1 MNNFDEFIYDMFQG
15 SLHLAV
21 TSIVY
26 ISNTVG
32 GGYYG
37 TEDYGTARALFAQ
50 TLDLFIFRALRDRGL
65 RDTSKATK

>member
-1 MNNFDEFIYDMFQG
+1 MVKPHKYGFKFC
-15 SLHLAV
+15 S
-21 TSIVY
+21 
-26 ISNTVG
+26 TVG

-65 RDTSKATK
+65 RDTSKAVKYSENQNFLLFLIKS

>member
-1 MNNFDEFIYDMFQG
+1 MKI
-15 SLHLAV
+15 
-21 TSIVY
+21 IC
-26 ISNTVG
+26 TVCSYKINVVQW

-65 RDTSKATK
+65 RDTPKAAN

>member
-1 MNNFDEFIYDMFQG
+1 MISTEVFIANFRLKDKIQW
-15 SLHLAV
+15 
-21 TSIVY
+21 
-26 ISNTVG
+26 

-65 RDTSKATK
+65 RDTPKAAN

>member
-1 MNNFDEFIYDMFQG
+1 MFYFMLFGMNF
-15 SLHLAV
+15 V
-21 TSIVY
+21 TYSSNSI
-26 ISNTVG
+26 TVG

-65 RDTSKATK
+65 RDTPKAAN